1 MINASGPKF
10 SKFLRL
16 LIKGS
21 VCFFIIF
28 VHIVLGLF
36 FCLIPSAK
44 LKRLARV
51 QSCHRLAKLTIRVL
65 GIQVDGHP
73 RIPEISGPVMAIA
86 NHVGYIDIVLF
97 LSQVPCVFITSQEL
111 GANPVMGPIAR
122 FGGSFMVDRKNK
134 FGLKEEIR
142 RIEELMKEGFPI
154 FLFPEATS
162 SDGTGILP
170 FKRALLEAAVRAK
183 AVIFPFCINYLKVD
197 GEPINFK
204 NRDAVCFYGEAEFV
218 PHIKGLASTS
228 SIEVEVL
235 GLAPVS
241 VGEGDDSRSLC
252 QKLEAEIKQAH
263 KPVLA

>member
-1 MINASGPKF
+1 MTHSSGLKF
-10 SKFLRL
+10 FRI
-16 LIKGS
+16 LIKGGLCS
-21 VCFFIIF
+21 LIIL
-28 VHIVLGLF
+28 VHILLGLIF
-36 FCLIPSAK
+36 GLVPSAK
-44 LKRLARV
+44 IKRLLRV

-65 GIQVDGHP
+65 GIHVQGHP
-73 RIPEISGPVMAIA
+73 RVPEISGPIMAIA

-122 FGGSFMVDRKNK
+122 FGGSFMVDRQNK

-162 SDGTGILP
+162 SDASGILP

-183 AVIFPFCINYLKVD
+183 ATIFPFCINYLKVD
-197 GEPINFK
+197 NEPLNLK
-204 NRDAVCFYGEAEFV
+204 NRDAVCFYGDAEFV
-218 PHIKGLASTS
+218 PHLKGLVETQR
-228 SIEVEVL
+228 IDVEVL

-263 KPVLA
+263 KPVRL